1 MSNLI
6 KSETYQKIQDKFIEH
21 GNVDK
26 ATFNKEVSFAV
37 QHFSKNKYLQDC
49 TIESALKAVLN
60 ISQTGL
66 TLNPV
71 SKYAYLV
78 PRYNSQLKSK
88 EVVLEPS
95 YVGLVKLLTDSG
107 SVLSINT
114 QLVYEND
121 KFDMDLALGEI
132 SHKPELVKSKR
143 GEFIGCY
150 SIAILAN
157 GGSQVEWMDFEELNG
172 IRDYSESYKAYKSG
186 KTKSCIWVESYG
198 EMCRKTVIKRIYKH
212 LPKTKKVQNIEQ
224 AISIDNDNNGFRE
237 KASFGYLSYAEQL
250 INQSALPMEIK
261 ESIELKLDAAEYTD
275 EVSEI
280 VEELKKHQP
289 ETLDQQFDKKVG

>member
-1 MSNLI
+1 M
-6 KSETYQKIQDKFIEH
+6 
-21 GNVDK
+21 
-26 ATFNKEVSFAV
+26 
-37 QHFSKNKYLQDC
+37 
-49 TIESALKAVLN
+49 N

-150 SIAILAN
+150 SIAILTS